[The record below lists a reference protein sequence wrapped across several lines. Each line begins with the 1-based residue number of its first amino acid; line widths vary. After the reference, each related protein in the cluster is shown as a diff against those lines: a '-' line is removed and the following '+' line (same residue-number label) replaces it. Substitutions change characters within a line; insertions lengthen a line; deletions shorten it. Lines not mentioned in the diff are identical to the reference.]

1 MSRVALIGENSAEY
15 VDKLLDLWN
24 NGDCAVLLDWRIP
37 FQTAVQMMRE
47 AGVSD
52 CFVEKKL
59 LDKSAVDEI
68 SDISFIAY
76 EVADISPKLLS
87 DEIRKKYRENY
98 SKDEAVVIYSSGTTG
113 KSKGIIL
120 SHFAIT
126 TNTDAI
132 IDYMQPNTNDCLYTI
147 RPLSHSSTLAGE
159 LLVALR
165 SGCKYLLAPTIVPP
179 RYIFGNI
186 SKFDVT
192 ILCLNPT
199 MLSMLTDE
207 YSRGKISVIPL
218 KTMYVS
224 GSVLNDDTYSKAHDT
239 FSGVNIYNVYG
250 LSEASPRVTAQRAD
264 CCKSNSVGKPIK
276 GVDVVVVDESG
287 NVLST
292 GNRGI
297 VHVNTPSRYSGYICG
312 EEKHRS
318 LYNGWLNTGDVGYFD
333 DNGELHIINRI
344 DDVIIMNGHK
354 IYPSEVEAQIQK
366 CADIDECVVTSVCFH
381 GEDILCC
388 VYSASSDIRDDI
400 KNKLGSVLMKYE
412 IPKVFIRVDAIPKTR
427 TGKVSSQMAKEIVV
441 RELERTRMYES
452 R

>member
-1 MSRVALIGENSAEY
+1 MSRVALIGENSVEY
-15 VDKLLDLWN
+15 VNALLDIWN
-24 NGDCAVLLDWRIP
+24 NGDCAVLIDWRIP
-37 FQTAVQMMRE
+37 FQTAIQMMRE
-47 AGVSD
+47 AVVTD
-52 CFVEKKL
+52 CFIEKKL
-59 LDKSAVDEI
+59 LDKSAVDDI
-68 SDISFIAY
+68 SDITFIAY
-76 EVADISPKLLS
+76 EVDDISSKLLP
-87 DEIRKKYRENY
+87 DEVRKKYRENY

-132 IDYMQPNTNDCLYTI
+132 IDYMQPEPNDCLYTI
-147 RPLSHSSTLAGE
+147 RPLSHSSTVTGE

-165 SGCKYLLAPTIVPP
+165 SGCKYLLSPTIVPP

-186 SKFDVT
+186 NKFNVT

-199 MLSMLTDE
+199 ILSLLVDE
-207 YSRGKISVIPL
+207 YRRGKSSITPL

-250 LSEASPRVTAQRAD
+250 LSEASPRVTAQRAEW
-264 CCKSNSVGKPIK
+264 CKSNSVGKAIK
-276 GVDVVVVDESG
+276 GVDVVVVDEKG
-287 NVLST
+287 KILPN

-312 EEKHRS
+312 KEKHCS
-318 LYNGWLNTGDVGYFD
+318 LYKGWLNTGDIGYFD
-333 DNGELHIINRI
+333 DNGELHVVNRI
-344 DDVIIMNGHK
+344 DDVIIINGHK
-354 IYPSEVEAQIQK
+354 IYPSEVTAQIHK
-366 CADIDECVVTSVCFH
+366 YADIDECVVTSVCFH

-388 VYSASSDIRDDI
+388 VYSASSDIGNDI
-400 KNKLGSVLMKYE
+400 KNKLGTVLMKYE
-412 IPKVFIRVDAIPKTR
+412 MPKVYIRVDAIPKTR
-427 TGKVSSQMAKEIVV
+427 TGKVSARFAKEIVI